1 MARDTVLTKRMI
13 RREKADRTDNKAQRV
28 HLCKNISLVPGTKKK
43 DFGRSVT
50 ANLVS
55 A

>member
-1 MARDTVLTKRMI
+1 MKRMI
-13 RREKADRTDNKAQRV
+13 RRKKADRTDNKAQRV
-28 HLCKNISLVPGTKKK
+28 HLGKNISLVPGIKK

>member
-13 RREKADRTDNKAQRV
+13 RREKADRTQPREYILARTLAWYQAQ
-28 HLCKNISLVPGTKKK
+28 KK